1 MKKTLIIAACL
12 LSGCATEEM
21 QAQQDA
27 REKLPA
33 ITPIARGKY
42 DELAKYCDRGR
53 AIYMTQG
60 APSPALAVVPDAEEC
75 APKK

>member
-1 MKKTLIIAACL
+1 MKRMLIIAACL
-12 LSGCATEEM
+12 LSGCETEDM
-21 QAQQDA
+21 QAQRTE

-33 ITPIARGKY
+33 ITPIARGRY
-42 DELAKYCDRGR
+42 DELAKYCDHGR

-60 APSPALAVVPDAEEC
+60 AVSPSLAVVPDAEEC